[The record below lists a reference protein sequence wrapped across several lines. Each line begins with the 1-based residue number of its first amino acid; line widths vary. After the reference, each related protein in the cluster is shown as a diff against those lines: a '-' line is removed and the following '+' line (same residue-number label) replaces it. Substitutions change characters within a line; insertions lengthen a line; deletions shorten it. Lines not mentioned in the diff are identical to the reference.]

1 MLPFGVIQIEQYRAQ
16 QQNAAKPYLP
26 HFPLATKLPSE
37 RKLTKLDRQTPHPL
51 PDRLSRRDSANV
63 SAQNMGC
70 LTQKN
75 EAVLANWAPTSNRK
89 WPTNRCRRKQTT
101 KPFLTE
107 ARTHIRPPRRGGLS
121 RNFTKIA
128 QVFAAFESQ
137 TSELPPWELYN
148 PLWKPPSKTMR
159 SLQRDLPLLPGSGQ
173 NVENDVTQRKQ
184 RTQNFL
190 PGATTTRSRLPK
202 FRKVAQGSDELYN

>member
-1 MLPFGVIQIEQYRAQ
+1 MLPFGVIQIEQYRALQ
-16 QQNAAKPYLP
+16 QKAAKLYLP

-37 RKLTKLDRQTPHPL
+37 RKHTKLNRQIQDHL
-51 PDRLSRRDSANV
+51 SDRLSRRVFPDV
-63 SAQNMGC
+63 SAQNMGR

-75 EAVLANWAPTSNRK
+75 ETASAKWAPTSNRK

-101 KPFLTE
+101 KPCLTE
-107 ARTHIRPPRRGGLS
+107 ARSHIRPARRGGLS

-128 QVFAAFESQ
+128 QDFAGLESQ
-137 TSELPPWELYN
+137 NTELPLWKLWNSRWN
-148 PLWKPPSKTMR
+148 PLWKTR
-159 SLQRDLPLLPGSGQ
+159 RFLQSDRPLLPGSDQ

-190 PGATTTRSRLPK
+190 PGATTTPSRLPK